1 MNAHW
6 WRGTAGHGGALGV
19 YGVRA
24 KDHAELDQAMR
35 AMDRPVLPVGGL
47 SLWDVPEVDQM
58 VAARPSA
65 DAMWLTPHAG
75 SEVARRVSQWLS
87 HSGLQEVP
95 LGEVLGCEQRFPEA
109 RSSIEAMALAT
120 LARSASPL
128 AVPLLLSQHGLW
140 AGGGRDTHDQFDQPD
155 HRDVGLRWLITP
167 PLVAVVGRP
176 NAGKSTLLNTL
187 AGRSVS
193 VASDLP
199 GTTLDHVGVHL
210 DLGGLVV
217 RWVDTPGLDN
227 DSGSEGKIT
236 TDDQQREAQ
245 MLARIVMSQADL
257 LVVVGEVTGADPR
270 RVLAG
275 VLEDAVHRTAP
286 RLNQPL
292 FVGTKSDLRAGGE
305 VQWAD
310 VIVSAQR
317 GDGLDALVRTVR
329 DRFIPPEWLSSTRPW
344 RFW

>member
-19 YGVRA
+19 YGIRA
-24 KDHAELDQAMR
+24 RHQAELAEAMR
-35 AMDRPVLPVGGL
+35 AMGRPVLPVGGL

-65 DAMWLTPHAG
+65 DALWLTPHAG

-87 HSGLQEVP
+87 HTGLQEAP
-95 LGEVLGCEQRFPEA
+95 LGDELAWVQRFPEA
-109 RSSIEAMALAT
+109 RSAVEAMALAV
-120 LARSASPL
+120 LAKAASPL
-128 AVPLLLSQHGLW
+128 AVPILLAQHALW
-140 AGGGRDTHDQFDQPD
+140 AGGGREMDDQPD
-155 HRDVGLRWLITP
+155 QRDVGLRWLITP
-167 PLVAVVGRP
+167 PLVVVVGRP

-217 RWVDTPGLDN
+217 RWVDTPGLDLK
-227 DSGSEGKIT
+227 SQI
-236 TDDQQREAQ
+236 DDQQRKAQ
-245 MLARIVMSQADL
+245 LLARMIMSQSDL
-257 LVVVGEVTGADPR
+257 LVVVGEATGADPR
-270 RVLAG
+270 GVLAE
-275 VLEDAVHRTAP
+275 VSEDAVQRTAP

-292 FVGTKSDLRAGGE
+292 VLGTKSDLRATSE
-305 VQWAD
+305 VRWAD
-310 VIVSAQR
+310 LLVSAQR
-317 GDGLDALVRTVR
+317 GDGMDALVRTVR
-329 DRFIPPEWLSSTRPW
+329 DRLIAPEWLTSERPW